1 MPDFST
7 NRFEGPLNSSVAFV
21 LYRLKVKGAK
31 EEVFYNEDA
40 RRVLFPLDREGKS
53 SPLPEISVLCSRWKE
68 MLEKRWDEM
77 KGSGEE
83 RNGDAGYIDFFQSWR
98 RQYTVKGVVLS
109 DQSGASQ
116 GDKESYLFIL
126 ERFNPG
132 GMNFTVI
139 FRQWNL
145 TQREQE
151 IVRLILADKS
161 NKEIATHLGLSL
173 NTIKGYLKLLMRKVG
188 AHTRGGIISILLTGQ
203 RQKPQP

>member
-7 NRFEGPLNSSVAFV
+7 NRVEGPLNSSVAFV

-40 RRVLFPLDREGKS
+40 RRVLFPLVREGKS

-83 RNGDAGYIDFFQSWR
+83 RNRDAGYIDFFQSWR
-98 RQYTVKGVVLS
+98 RQYAVKGVVLS
-109 DQSGASQ
+109 DRSGTSR

-132 GMNFTVI
+132 GMNFTGI

-203 RQKPQP
+203 RQKAQP

>member
-7 NRFEGPLNSSVAFV
+7 NRIEGPLNSSVAFV

-40 RRVLFPLDREGKS
+40 RHVLFPSDREGKS

-77 KGSGEE
+77 KGSGEK

-98 RQYTVKGVVLS
+98 RQYAVKGVVLS
-109 DQSGASQ
+109 DQSGASR

-132 GMNFTVI
+132 GMNFTAI

-161 NKEIATHLGLSL
+161 NKEIAAHLGLSL

-203 RQKPQP
+203 RQKAQP